1 MLAYRIKEAVCRYFT
16 KKRMAVTF
24 ELGLCRRG
32 RLRADVFAL
41 SMSGRVTITEV
52 KSGVADFR
60 SDSKWSKYL
69 EYAESFY
76 FAFDRPTYEKLK
88 SEVPKGVGVLV
99 VDEIVS
105 ATRTRLKVS
114 VVQRTKSRI
123 VDEDIKRELLI
134 RIAFRN
140 SDFTRYKRK

>member
-1 MLAYRIKEAVCRYFT
+1 
-16 KKRMAVTF
+16 
-24 ELGLCRRG
+24 
-32 RLRADVFAL
+32 
-41 SMSGRVTITEV
+41 MSGRVTITEV

>member
-1 MLAYRIKEAVCRYFT
+1 MLAHKIKEAVCRYFT

-41 SMSGRVTITEV
+41 SMSGRVTIAEV
-52 KSGVADFR
+52 KSGVADYR
-60 SDSKWSKYL
+60 SDKKWEQYK

-88 SEVPKGVGVLV
+88 SEVPKGVGILV
-99 VDEIVS
+99 VDEVVS
-105 ATRTRLKVS
+105 TTRTRLKVS
-114 VVQRTKSRI
+114 VVQRTRAKP
-123 VDEDIKRELLI
+123 VDEDVKRELLI
-134 RIAFRN
+134 RMAFRN